1 MTAQENFAQAE
12 HAHAEAMED
21 LRRAVE
27 EAGRL
32 GAQALAI
39 ILSEIEG

>member
-12 HAHAEAMED
+12 RTHAEAMED
-21 LRRAVE
+21 LRQAVE

-39 ILSEIEG
+39 VLSTIEG